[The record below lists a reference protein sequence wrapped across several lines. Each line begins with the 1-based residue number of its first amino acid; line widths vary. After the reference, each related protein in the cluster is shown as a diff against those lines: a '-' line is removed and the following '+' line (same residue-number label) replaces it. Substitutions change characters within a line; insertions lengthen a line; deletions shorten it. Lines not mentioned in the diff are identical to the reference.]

1 MGDVGDITT
10 NFGYAEGG
18 REGGLIACQATKSRS
33 RQLWEGGEGNLMGWS
48 MEGGKVVQGWVDE
61 WTAIIMAYSFS
72 PVKINGAIYGVLA
85 VKVAALPQELLPSEV
100 VRWGLD
106 SEGM

>member
-1 MGDVGDITT
+1 
-10 NFGYAEGG
+10 
-18 REGGLIACQATKSRS
+18 
-33 RQLWEGGEGNLMGWS
+33 MGWS

-85 VKVAALPQELLPSEV
+85 VKVAGRGRPQELLPSEV
-100 VRWGLD
+100 VRRGLD
-106 SEGM
+106 LLPMFGKG